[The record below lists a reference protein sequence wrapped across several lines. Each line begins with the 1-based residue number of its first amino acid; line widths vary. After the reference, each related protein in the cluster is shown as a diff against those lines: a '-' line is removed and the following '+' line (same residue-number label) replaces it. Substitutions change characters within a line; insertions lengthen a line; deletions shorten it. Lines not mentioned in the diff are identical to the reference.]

1 MSFHGRTVIVT
12 GGGSGVGRATA
23 LSFAR
28 HGAVVHVV
36 DIVNAGDTAAQ
47 DAGTGKLVGHEMDAT
62 DADAWAALV
71 EGITAGGGRIDVL
84 AVVHGVLSRQVDTA
98 ADQTPEEWHRVLT
111 VNLTGCWLGIR
122 AVLPAMI
129 ADGGGAIVVTTSGAA
144 IGGINGLA
152 AYSSSKGG
160 LISLVQQVAI
170 DYARA
175 GVRVNGVAP
184 GIVNTPML
192 GPMPPEFLG
201 AVEAQTPMGR
211 LGEPED
217 IAAAIRFLASDE
229 ASFVTGQILGVD
241 GGLLAQAVAPIQVG

>member
-1 MSFHGRTVIVT
+1 MDFPGRTVIVT

-28 HGAVVHVV
+28 EGATVHVV
-36 DIVNAGDTAAQ
+36 DIAGAADTAGQ
-47 DAGTGKLVGHEMDAT
+47 DAGAGKLVAHEMDAT

-71 EGITAGGGRIDVL
+71 EGIGGRVDVL

-98 ADQTPEEWHRVLT
+98 ADQTLEEWQRVLT
-111 VNLTGCWLGIR
+111 VNLTGAWLGVR
-122 AVLPAMI
+122 AVLPAMV
-129 ADGGGAIVVTTSGAA
+129 AAGGGAIVLTTSGAA

-160 LISLVQQVAI
+160 LISLVQQAAI

-192 GPMPPEFLG
+192 GPMPPEFLA
-201 AVEAQTPMGR
+201 AVENQTPMGR
-211 LGEPED
+211 LGRPED
-217 IAAAIRFLASDE
+217 IADAIRFLASDQ